1 MGKVTWKPGTM
12 VYPVP
17 AAMVTCGT
25 LESPNI
31 ITIAWTGT
39 ICTNPPMTYVSIR
52 KERYSYDLIKEGQC
66 FVINLTT
73 KSLVHATD
81 FCGVRSGK
89 DIDKFKVTGL
99 TATPS
104 VKVNAPS
111 ILESPVNIECI
122 VKEIKELGS
131 HDMFLAE
138 VVSVSIED
146 QYLDKTGKLR
156 LDLAEMICY
165 SHGAYYG
172 LGELL
177 GTFGYSVAKKP
188 KVKTS
193 LLKNSPTQKSKAKL
207 TSAKASKSNAT
218 QNSKSNSPQKT
229 SKKRRPKK

>member
-1 MGKVTWKPGTM
+1 MGKITWKPGTM

-39 ICTNPPMTYVSIR
+39 ICSTPPMTYVSVR

-81 FCGVRSGK
+81 FCGVKSGK

-99 TATPS
+99 TATAS
-104 VKVNAPS
+104 TKVSAPS
-111 ILESPVNIECI
+111 ILESPVNIECV
-122 VKEIKELGS
+122 VKEVKELGS

-138 VVSVSIED
+138 VVSVSIDD

-165 SHGAYYG
+165 SHGAYYN
-172 LGELL
+172 LGSLL

-188 KVKTS
+188 KSKKPSPRSSQNVKKQAKNSSSKASTVKTS
-193 LLKNSPTQKSKAKL
+193 APFKKK
-207 TSAKASKSNAT
+207 
-218 QNSKSNSPQKT
+218 
-229 SKKRRPKK
+229 SKKRRPTK

>member
-1 MGKVTWKPGTM
+1 MGKITWKPGTM

-17 AAMVTCGT
+17 AAMVSCGT

-39 ICTNPPMTYVSIR
+39 ICSTPPMTYVSVR

-73 KSLVHATD
+73 KALVHATD
-81 FCGVRSGK
+81 FCGVKSGK
-89 DIDKFKVTGL
+89 DIDKFKTTGL
-99 TATPS
+99 TPTAS
-104 VKVNAPS
+104 AKVSAPS
-111 ILESPVNIECI
+111 ILESPVNIECV

-138 VVSVSIED
+138 VVSVTIDD

-165 SHGAYYG
+165 SHGAYYS
-172 LGELL
+172 LGSLL
-177 GTFGYSVAKKP
+177 GTFGYSVAKK
-188 KVKTS
+188 
-193 LLKNSPTQKSKAKL
+193 NKSKR
-207 TSAKASKSNAT
+207 
-218 QNSKSNSPQKT
+218 P

>member
-17 AAMVTCGT
+17 AAMVSCGT
-25 LESPNI
+25 LEAPNI

-52 KERYSYDLIKEGQC
+52 KERFSYDLIKNGQC

-73 KSLVHATD
+73 KPLVHATD
-81 FCGVRSGK
+81 YCGVKSGK
-89 DIDKFKVTGL
+89 DVDKFKVTGL
-99 TATPS
+99 TPVPS
-104 VKVNAPS
+104 VKVGAPS
-111 ILESPVNIECI
+111 ILESPVNIECV

-138 VVSVSIED
+138 VVSVSIDD

-177 GTFGYSVAKKP
+177 GTFGYSVAKKAKKP
-188 KVKTS
+188 AST
-193 LLKNSPTQKSKAKL
+193 KAKNN
-207 TSAKASKSNAT
+207 TRSNQQSGSKSHGHSP
-218 QNSKSNSPQKT
+218 SKTNTKT
-229 SKKRRPKK
+229 APTKAKNKKRRPKK

>member
-1 MGKVTWKPGTM
+1 MGKITWKPGTM

-39 ICTNPPMTYVSIR
+39 VCSTPPMTYVSVR

-81 FCGVRSGK
+81 FCGVKSGK

-99 TATPS
+99 TPTAST
-104 VKVNAPS
+104 KVSAPS
-111 ILESPVNIECI
+111 ILESPVNIECV

-138 VVSVSIED
+138 VVSVSIDD
-146 QYLDKTGKLR
+146 QYLDKTGKFR

-165 SHGAYYG
+165 SHGAYYD
-172 LGELL
+172 LGNLL

-188 KVKTS
+188 KSKKPSTRPSQNVKKQAKNSSSKASTVKTS
-193 LLKNSPTQKSKAKL
+193 ASSKK
-207 TSAKASKSNAT
+207 K
-218 QNSKSNSPQKT
+218 
-229 SKKRRPKK
+229 SKKRRPTK